1 MSLILEALRK
11 SEAERRRGLAPDVA
25 MELPPSPASRPR
37 ALGTWLLPALVVAAL
52 LVLAGWWMTREPVK
66 TTSPDTNVEV
76 TDTSLVKGA
85 PVPAMTPRIEP
96 SPAAPV
102 VAITAAPTLQAPVL
116 STPPAAPPNTS
127 TTPATTLTGDATA
140 TTAAVRPSPSQP
152 TPTTAVPAR
161 PLPQPAN
168 DISNDASM
176 LPPIKLSM
184 HMWDDVPSRRFV
196 ILNGQRMAEGDH
208 YGGITVLAIERAG
221 VVVESNGAKARVPL
235 P

>member
-25 MELPPSPASRPR
+25 MELPPAPAARPR
-37 ALGTWLLPALVVAAL
+37 TLAAWLLPALVVAAL
-52 LVLAGWWMTREPVK
+52 LLVAAWWAKREPARPA
-66 TTSPDTNVEV
+66 SPGVVVEASDTPPTE
-76 TDTSLVKGA
+76 DA
-85 PVPAMTPRIEP
+85 PVPVLTPRIE
-96 SPAAPV
+96 
-102 VAITAAPTLQAPVL
+102 
-116 STPPAAPPNTS
+116 
-127 TTPATTLTGDATA
+127 TTPAVPAVARVPAAETQAPSVPTPVPVAPASPVSMPAPASTATSTA
-140 TTAAVRPSPSQP
+140 STTAARPAPTQP
-152 TPTTAVPAR
+152 APAR
-161 PLPQPAN
+161 PLPPQPTN
-168 DISNDASM
+168 DISNDTST

-196 ILNGQRMAEGDH
+196 ILNGQRLAEGDR